1 MVKTGQQM
9 PKRAISLG
17 LVDAPDSNALFSI

>member
-1 MVKTGQQM
+1 MAKTGQQM
-9 PKRAISLG
+9 PERDRSLG